1 VAAQDDPVLTPLGL
15 FGGTFDPIHFGHLR
29 AASEVREKLGLS
41 QLRLLPSG
49 VPPHRSGT
57 FASAQDRLN
66 MMKLAVA
73 GHPDFNVDDREV
85 RREGNSYM
93 VDTLTEI
100 RGEIGE
106 APLLLIIGQD
116 AANQLIG
123 WHRWRELFN
132 LAHLVVMQR
141 PGAEDRYPDVLAKE
155 MDSRLTGEAESLLNS
170 PSGQVLAL
178 HVTQLAISSTD
189 IRRQINA
196 GLDPRFLLPDSVIE
210 HIVQN
215 KLYRS

>member
-1 VAAQDDPVLTPLGL
+1 MLTPFGL

-73 GHPDFNVDDREV
+73 RHPDFNVDDREV

-116 AANQLIG
+116 AANQLNG
-123 WHRWRELFN
+123 WHRWRELFS

-141 PGAEDRYPDVLAKE
+141 PGTEDRYPGVLAKE
-155 MDSRLTGEAESLLNS
+155 MNSRLTAETESLLNS
-170 PSGQVLAL
+170 PSGRVLAL

-210 HIVQN
+210 HIVLN
-215 KLYRS
+215 NLYRS